1 MITVSRTCIAP
12 LYLTRR
18 VMGDVDIA
26 ISSPWNRCSK
36 AVFPVMKNIYYST
49 IYTIIYIIYIRYIYC
64 KVKNSEFD

>member
-1 MITVSRTCIAP
+1 MITVSRTCVAP

-36 AVFPVMKNIYYST
+36 AVFSVMKNIYYSK
-49 IYTIIYIIYIRYIYC
+49 IYTIIYIFDISVIC